1 MKNLFHSTKRLHNTN
16 RLHSTN
22 RAHNAKRAYRVIERQ
37 GRKSLNSVIFS
48 ALSIAMIAVFAF
60 GNTQQAFAYK
70 RPVTVKH
77 LLGLYVEGG
86 EWSLLPYDS
95 KLNSSMGAAGAL
107 GFAYD
112 LQAGHFILNT
122 GVGVNYGATYFGIDD
137 WNTTLADQTDK
148 EGDTFDYIYKLHAR
162 QDAYSNL
169 AVQVPLLLGGQY
181 KRFYALAGVKFTY
194 NAMTRTSTVA
204 DLNTVG
210 RYYGIDASGKKT
222 AMFDDFTNMPE
233 YQFYENYSLKQ
244 KAKSSF
250 NVDLDVSVEIGARL
264 GFMTDDTGYDVPKS
278 RTQYRLALFADYG
291 LLDLHTAGDK
301 ALITTPSTYNADDML
316 SGIQTNDILST
327 TKAAGSVKN
336 LFIGVKFTI
345 LFELP
350 QSGTCLMC
358 RDGYRSSAKHR
369 KGGGKIEL

>member
-1 MKNLFHSTKRLHNTN
+1 MRTSTIKSMKKHFHSTFR
-16 RLHSTN
+16 
-22 RAHNAKRAYRVIERQ
+22 
-37 GRKSLNSVIFS
+37 S
-48 ALSIAMIAVFAF
+48 ALLLTMVGIATLC
-60 GNTQQAFAYK
+60 NTQSAFAYK
-70 RPVTVKH
+70 RPATVKH
-77 LLGLYVEGG
+77 LLGLYMEGG

-95 KLNSSMGAAGAL
+95 KLNSSMGAAGAI

-112 LQAGHFILNT
+112 LQVGHFIMNT

-137 WNTTLADQTDK
+137 WNTTLADQIDT

-169 AVQVPLLLGGQY
+169 AVQIPLLFGGQY

-204 DLNTVG
+204 DLTTVG

-233 YQFYENYSLKQ
+233 YQFYDNYSLQQ
-244 KAKSSF
+244 KGKSKF
-250 NVDLDVSVEIGARL
+250 NVDLDVSFEIGARL
-264 GFMTDDTGYDVPKS
+264 GFLTDATGYDVPKS

-291 LLDLHTAGDK
+291 LFDLHNAADN
-301 ALITTPSTYNADDML
+301 ALITTPTTYNASDML
-316 SGIQTNDILST
+316 TGIQTNDILST
-327 TKAAGSVKN
+327 TKAAGAVRS

-350 QSGTCLMC
+350 QSGTCLIC
-358 RDGYRSSAKHR
+358 RDGYRSSAHNR